1 MRTLFGFVVLIPAL
15 FNGVTVAAQNSAA
28 DGLATLITR
37 EETKN
42 IKRST
47 GIYAYNCFTND
58 DLAWFRKSR
67 RVQKIVDVLKD
78 DALFKAVVA
87 AIAELP
93 DPARAELLAKGRK
106 IAQPTYA
113 MVGYVDSSG
122 KSQTD
127 AGRTAELEIA
137 AAICDAVSAKMPGG
151 R

>member
-1 MRTLFGFVVLIPAL
+1 MKKLFGFIALIPAL
-15 FNGVTVAAQNSAA
+15 FNGNAVVAQNPAPDKLAA
-28 DGLATLITR
+28 LIVR
-37 EETKN
+37 EESRN
-42 IKRST
+42 VKRST

-58 DLAWFRKSR
+58 DLARFRKSGR
-67 RVQKIVDVLKD
+67 LHEIVDALQG
-78 DALFKAVVA
+78 DAQFKTVVA
-87 AIAELP
+87 AISELP
-93 DPARAELLAKGRK
+93 ESARAEVLAKARK